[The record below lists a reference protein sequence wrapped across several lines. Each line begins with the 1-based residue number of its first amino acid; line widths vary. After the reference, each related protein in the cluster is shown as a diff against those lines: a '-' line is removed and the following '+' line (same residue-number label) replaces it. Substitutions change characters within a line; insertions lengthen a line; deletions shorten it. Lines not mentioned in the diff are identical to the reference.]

1 MIINEANG
9 SMIVN
14 EHESSIVECDV
25 KEKLKPTSFLNR
37 YISDLRN
44 NDNEILSQK

>member
-14 EHESSIVECDV
+14 EHESSMVECDV
-25 KEKLKPTSFLNR
+25 KEKPISFLNR
-37 YISDLRN
+37 YISDLKN